1 MLEVAIPR
9 WIQWIRNAS
18 LNSSTCLRRHFQRWQ
33 PWPDSSS
40 RRRQQRWRRWG
51 KMLRNSSRSVLQYI
65 FCWEGANHQKHNRQP
80 YGLKPGRWRF
90 PCVGLNPI
98 TKNIPFDY
106 EWLPHLKNFTF
117 TNCRQLHSCHDH
129 KSTHQG
135 CTLVLMAH
143 MKTKKMDHIW
153 RDTHHWNRHKNCTQA
168 CWTVWRCQMM

>member
-1 MLEVAIPR
+1 MDPMISQR
-9 WIQWIRNAS
+9 I

-40 RRRQQRWRRWG
+40 RRQQQRWRRWG
-51 KMLRNSSRSVLQYI
+51 KMLRNSWRWALQYI
-65 FCWEGANHQKHNRQP
+65 HFLFGGGKSSKAQATTVW
-80 YGLKPGRWRF
+80 LKTGQVAVSLCGPQSHYKR
-90 PCVGLNPI
+90 
-98 TKNIPFDY
+98 
-106 EWLPHLKNFTF
+106 LPHLKNFTC

-153 RDTHHWNRHKNCTQA
+153 RDTQHWNRHKNCTDSLA
-168 CWTVWRCQMM
+168 ELFDGENDVSESEK